1 MALLS
6 TVKKSNI
13 DSLFDRYSRVFM
25 TLVLTLSGLIMI
37 VEFYA
42 HGMSC
47 MIRGEDST
55 TQLYIHNWCWSNGLF
70 IYKELVQFP
79 NSSFYHGLP
88 ENLEETG
95 MIENTTSTC
104 TFDARYSTKELA
116 GCKAMTREYFRQYQ
130 WLPFYFIFLAFL
142 YYAPYSMF
150 KFVNTDL
157 LSLRTNVEKRVG
169 KQIIDAYFN
178 HDVNPII
185 ELWLRTALGI
195 FVKVLYIVVN
205 VFAFRYTA
213 SLLNGDYAK
222 YGHGKDV
229 REINGTKVTVEG
241 VRYPGEYILPSR
253 GLCDVPTIST
263 ILRRYDVGNVLC
275 HVEAVTLYQH
285 ILHVLW
291 HLFIFGITISVVGLV
306 AHIVNMFFGY
316 CYYERRRGHNRA
328 ITFRECEYLMLIK
341 ERNMILYNDVI
352 RQLKGESYGSRNTE
366 SIGLVEQ

>member
-6 TVKKSNI
+6 TVKESNI

-25 TLVLTLSGLIMI
+25 TLVLILSGLIMI

-47 MIRGEDST
+47 MITNGHPSLHL
-55 TQLYIHNWCWSNGLF
+55 QIHNWCWSNGLF

-88 ENLEETG
+88 ENLYETG

-104 TFDARYSTKELA
+104 ILYGWRKNKVE

-130 WLPFYFIFLAFL
+130 WLPFYFVFLAFL

-169 KQIIDAYFN
+169 KQITDAYFN
-178 HDVNPII
+178 YEVNPKF
-185 ELWLRTALGI
+185 ELRIRTALGI
-195 FVKVLYIVVN
+195 SVKVLYIVVN

-213 SLLNGDYAK
+213 SLLNGDYAE

-253 GLCDVPTIST
+253 GLCDVPTLNT
-263 ILRRYDVGNVLC
+263 IRHRHDLGNVFC

-306 AHIVNMFFGY
+306 AHMVNIFFGY
-316 CYYERRRGHNRA
+316 CYYERRHGHRRA

-352 RQLKGESYGSRNTE
+352 RQLKGESYGNPNTD